1 MKTDQ
6 FKSNSFTGLVAY
18 LMVLLSITISYQEPA
33 LPVNLRF
40 LSLFQTFPLYTFQLE
55 VNYKYCF
62 SDIDNFSYLFPVI
75 FGINMGNSL
84 ESEKEQ
90 KISTVDAF

>member
-1 MKTDQ
+1 MKTNQ

-18 LMVLLSITISYQEPA
+18 LMVSPDITISYQKPA

-62 SDIDNFSYLFPVI
+62 SDIDNFSYLFPVS
-75 FGINMGNSL
+75 FGINMENSL
-84 ESEKEQ
+84 GSVK
-90 KISTVDAF
+90 KNKKY